1 MYFGAHGDTRL
12 SLCVANVVYGIL
24 VLLFGLLSV
33 KYTYAHIHTLILT
46 VLGIPKTRFDD
57 SLGGLI
63 GLSMIYY
70 NERVQSKM
78 SKEEKTHGVKS

>member
-33 KYTYAHIHTLILT
+33 KYTYSHIHTLILT

-57 SLGGLI
+57 SLGGLRTQHD
-63 GLSMIYY
+63 L
-70 NERVQSKM
+70 VQ
-78 SKEEKTHGVKS
+78 

>member
-33 KYTYAHIHTLILT
+33 KHTYTNTYTLTLT

-57 SLGGLI
+57 SLGGL
-63 GLSMIYY
+63 SMINY
-70 NERVQSKM
+70 NERIQSKM
-78 SKEEKTHGVKS
+78 SKEEKTLGVKS